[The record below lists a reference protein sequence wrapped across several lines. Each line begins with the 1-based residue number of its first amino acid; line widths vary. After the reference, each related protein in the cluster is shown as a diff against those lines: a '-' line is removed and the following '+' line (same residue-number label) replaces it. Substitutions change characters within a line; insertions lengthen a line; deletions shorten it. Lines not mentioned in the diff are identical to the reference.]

1 MTKTDTLSLEA
12 KHSIMVYADGDR
24 SVAVLYD
31 KKDKD
36 WTNARSLSHDD
47 LLTLCGSELKEPPA
61 LLPAEML
68 WYVEDK
74 IMVWYCKPH
83 IGTIICRK
91 AKKKYRHP
99 GLVFCV
105 RRSAF
110 GNDKLSIAVV
120 NKSDPNFRPLLS
132 DPLYRS
138 PYAGIDVHP
147 HQGQMGNCHVIQPNP
162 RYAFSLEYDCWL
174 QWQEAFLESGFN
186 KQPKPRNKLTTINTT
201 LGDWINAHT
210 NEIN

>member
-47 LLTLCGSELKEPPA
+47 L
-61 LLPAEML
+61 L